1 MNCFGETTLHLFVQS
16 MSGTEDTKEA
26 GYIITALLKEAGCYT
41 QGDSEKNQELLTD
54 ILKRRSVSLNLIKN
68 SKMKRERAAFTYIME

>member
-1 MNCFGETTLHLFVQS
+1 

-26 GYIITALLKEAGCYT
+26 GYIIIALLKEAGCYN

-54 ILKRRSVSLNLIKN
+54 ILKRRSVSLKYHISKN
-68 SKMKRERAAFTYIME
+68 EKRASAFAYIME

>member
-1 MNCFGETTLHLFVQS
+1 

-26 GYIITALLKEAGCYT
+26 GYIIIALLKEAGCYN

-54 ILKRRSVSLNLIKN
+54 ILKRRSVSLIK
-68 SKMKRERAAFTYIME
+68 SKIKKMKRERAAFYTHSSLME

>member
-1 MNCFGETTLHLFVQS
+1 MNCFGETTLHLLVQS

-26 GYIITALLKEAGCYT
+26 GYIIIALLKEAGCYN

-54 ILKRRSVSLNLIKN
+54 ILKRRSVSLKYHISKN
-68 SKMKRERAAFTYIME
+68 EKRASAFAYRL

>member
-1 MNCFGETTLHLFVQS
+1 MNCFGETTLHLLVQS

-26 GYIITALLKEAGCYT
+26 GCIIIALLQEAGCYT

-54 ILKRRSVSLNLIKN
+54 ILKRRSVSLNLIVLQL
-68 SKMKRERAAFTYIME
+68 ST